1 MTCPQRHDLVFLSA
15 RGQQWAWERR
25 ERGLPEDER
34 WRKLFFTLPGICRAP
49 VEELGEEMA
58 ALGFSTP
65 VRAEGNR
72 VRFASHAPREEILR
86 IVTPWEI
93 SRLLARLPEPAGPVL
108 KELDSA
114 ARELGISLGIFG
126 SAALQ
131 AVTGYEYLHSQS
143 DLDIVITPASREQL
157 TKFHRELKDIARRYG
172 RPFDAEL
179 KLSETCY
186 IKLHELMSGT
196 KTILAKGTAAPQL
209 LSSQS
214 IWDAMTAKP

>member
-25 ERGLPEDER
+25 ERGRPEDER
-34 WRKLFFTLPGICRAP
+34 WRELFFTLPGICRAP
-49 VEELGEEMA
+49 AEKPGDGMA

-93 SRLLARLPEPAGPVL
+93 PRLLARLPGPSGPAL
-108 KELDSA
+108 ESLDSA
-114 ARELGISLGIFG
+114 AREREISLGIFG

-131 AVTGYEYLHSQS
+131 AVTGYEYLHAQS
-143 DLDIVITPASREQL
+143 DLDVVITPASREEL
-157 TKFHRELKDIARRYG
+157 REFYEALKDIARWYG
-172 RPFDAEL
+172 RRIDAEL

-196 KTILAKGTAAPQL
+196 KTILAKGTAVPRL